1 MKKILLTAALFV
13 ATMAASAQTLT
24 LSTYSGTNVSNLN
37 GQVRDVKMSRSI
49 FKGWNTI
56 SLPFA
61 MTEAQIDEHFGSD
74 CRLEKFVGVETT
86 ASATTMLFQDVKA
99 QGIEANTPYILYYTG
114 ETKSIPMLV
123 SNATLVAGDA
133 PIAFNDLNGMTVTMR
148 GVQKSVDSKGLY
160 GILAKDNDEASF
172 VNVSD
177 LGSLFYATRCY
188 VEVSNIDNAQSTNLV
203 LATRHLAANQ
213 TPTGINAVEN
223 GGAASTTYNIAG
235 QRVNNDAKGIKI
247 QNHKKYAK

>member
-24 LSTYSGTNVSNLN
+24 LSSFSGTNLSNLN
-37 GQVRDVKMSRSI
+37 GQVRDVKMSRDI

-61 MTEAQIDEHFGSD
+61 LTEDQVNEYFGSD

-86 ASATTMLFQDVKA
+86 ASATTMIFQDVKA
-99 QGIEANTPYILYYTG
+99 EGIKANTPYILYYTG
-114 ETKSIPMLV
+114 ETKSIAMNV
-123 SNATLVAGDA
+123 SNATLDNGESVISFTDV
-133 PIAFNDLNGMTVTMR
+133 NGMTISMHGLKR
-148 GVQKSVDSKGLY
+148 SAGSRGLY

-177 LGSLFYATRCY
+177 LGSQFYATRCY
-188 VEVSNIDNAQSTNLV
+188 VEVSNIDNAKSTNLI
-203 LATRHLAANQ
+203 LATRHLAPG
-213 TPTGINAVEN
+213 TTGIDSVE
-223 GGAASTTYNIAG
+223 AANSNSATFNLAG
-235 QRVNNDAKGIKI
+235 QRVGKDAKGVKI